1 MSICIAYDVINN
13 LIFQLKRSFAFSL
26 AIAKSKEPVV
36 VSILSHRHHN
46 KLVQSTGFRYRG
58 KLFELKSWL
67 KLLNTAYSNKLLE
80 ILLLQIITR
89 DKSVRRPGKAA
100 ERQSHEQR

>member
-1 MSICIAYDVINN
+1 MYHLGFNKRFDLSTEKIFCIQPRTREIKV
-13 LIFQLKRSFAFSL
+13 S
-26 AIAKSKEPVV
+26 VV
-36 VSILSHRHHN
+36 VPILSHRHHN

-67 KLLNTAYSNKLLE
+67 KPLNTAYSNKLLE

-89 DKSVRRPGKAA
+89 DKSVRRPRKAA

>member
-1 MSICIAYDVINN
+1 MSICSAYVLIYD

-26 AIAKSKEPVV
+26 ALVKLKEPVV
-36 VSILSHRHHN
+36 VPILSHRHHN
-46 KLVQSTGFRYRG
+46 KLAQSTGFRYRG

-67 KLLNTAYSNKLLE
+67 KPLNTAYSNKLLE

-100 ERQSHEQR
+100 E